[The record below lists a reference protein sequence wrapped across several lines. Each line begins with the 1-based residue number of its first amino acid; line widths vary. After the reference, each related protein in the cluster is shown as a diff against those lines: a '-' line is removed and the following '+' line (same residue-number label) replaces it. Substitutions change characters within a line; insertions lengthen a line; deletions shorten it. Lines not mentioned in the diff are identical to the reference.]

1 MIIVLHILIALSS
14 MAQAS
19 YVYFK
24 PSSKQLRLSYLFVA
38 LTMLSGFYL
47 VVTRPGSIAQACTV
61 GLVYLLVVSFGIA
74 GATHKLSAQRVRSDR
89 DDK

>member
-1 MIIVLHILIALSS
+1 MIIVLHILIALTS

-19 YVYFK
+19 YIYFK
-24 PSSKQLRLSYLFVA
+24 PSTKQLRASYLLVA
-38 LTMLSGFYL
+38 LTMLSGVYL
-47 VVTRPGSIAQACTV
+47 VITRPGSIAQACSV

-89 DDK
+89 DDN